1 MNETILNPQDA
12 SEMAIDDL
20 ISLQIQMLDLK
31 LRYKKA
37 VSKIDRSNHAIK
49 INNLRRQ
56 IETMT
61 KWKDSL
67 GGVSDAG

>member
-1 MNETILNPQDA
+1 MNETILNAQDA
-12 SEMAIDDL
+12 GEMAIDDL
-20 ISLQIQMLDLK
+20 ISLQIQILDLK

-37 VSKIDRSNHAIK
+37 VSKIDRSNYAIK

-61 KWKDSL
+61 TWKDSL
-67 GGVSDAG
+67 NGVSDAG